1 MLMKNYILS
10 KTNIWGLYWGSK
22 KKLINVLAIYIYVH
36 SELKGNFLSKKQ
48 GLVLSYVFVTSEKS
62 QYYRKIKE

>member
-1 MLMKNYILS
+1 M
-10 KTNIWGLYWGSK
+10 
-22 KKLINVLAIYIYVH
+22 NVLAIYIYEH
-36 SELKGNFLSKKQ
+36 SELKGDLLSKKQ

>member
-1 MLMKNYILS
+1 MKNYILS

-36 SELKGNFLSKKQ
+36 SELKGNLLSKKQ
-48 GLVLSYVFVTSEKS
+48 GFGIILCFCYL
-62 QYYRKIKE
+62 